1 VYHAVRASERT
12 GKGGVLAG
20 VCGRVLPGMVVA
32 EPAPAAP
39 SFLHPSIPD
48 GICGAMGMGSA
59 VGVSVRKMAVV
70 ARCDLVVPPPPDR
83 I

>member
-1 VYHAVRASERT
+1 MAF
-12 GKGGVLAG
+12 
-20 VCGRVLPGMVVA
+20 A

-39 SFLHPSIPD
+39 SCLHPSIPD

-59 VGVSVRKMAVV
+59 VGVSMRKMAVV
-70 ARCDLVVPPPPDR
+70 ARCDLVAPPPPDR